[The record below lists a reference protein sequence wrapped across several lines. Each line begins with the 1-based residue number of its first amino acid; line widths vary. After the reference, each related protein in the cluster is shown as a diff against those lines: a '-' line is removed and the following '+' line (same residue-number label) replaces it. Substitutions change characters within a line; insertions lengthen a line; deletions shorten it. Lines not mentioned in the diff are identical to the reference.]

1 MKHLLGAAFVIAVVI
16 LIIIGLTT
24 DEQSMDV
31 HMDQTMTSDTMP
43 EHGGH
48 NGMHN

>member
-24 DEQSMDV
+24 DEPMP
-31 HMDQTMTSDTMP
+31 MTDMEFGMMEQAHHSDSVD
-43 EHGGH
+43 H
-48 NGMHN
+48 